1 MDIEYTVGVLKMKE
15 KRINIKI
22 VIENEEVEKFKAV
35 KKVLGLS
42 ANTEVIRALI
52 SQKYQEISQFKDP
65 LEALK

>member
-1 MDIEYTVGVLKMKE
+1 LDIEYTVGVLKMKE